1 MLRKRKLSVASRS
14 RPAVKDNGGVI
25 MNEYPK
31 QISFDGP
38 RNWGS
43 FFPELR
49 NLVEKVMIGMKV
61 TMLAENIIQ
70 VEFPAELVYQIR
82 TVDVDDTIY
91 RLDFLLKGHEENRL
105 AFFPHVHWNRKN
117 FFRNGRFDHGK
128 RTTSDGKIIIEYP
141 KLED

>member
-1 MLRKRKLSVASRS
+1 
-14 RPAVKDNGGVI
+14 

-31 QISFDGP
+31 QISCDGP
-38 RNWGS
+38 RNLDS
-43 FFPELR
+43 FYTEFH

-82 TVDVDDTIY
+82 TVNVDDTIY

-105 AFFPHVHWNRKN
+105 AFFPYVHWNRKN
-117 FFRNGRFDHGK
+117 FFRNGRFHHSK